1 MIYWKNLWIAVKA
14 NAGGRPCF
22 VHRNVAYQMVLFV
35 CLLAGVITWIAYRA
49 SFTSE
54 LSVIKLNFP
63 FNDLESLS
71 KSDFKLV
78 LNKSCKLVCI
88 C

>member
-1 MIYWKNLWIAVKA
+1 MIYWKNLWIAMKA

-22 VHRNVAYQMVLFV
+22 VHHKNSTFQMVLFV
-35 CLLAGVITWIAYRA
+35 CLLAGAMIWIAYRA

-54 LSVIKLNFP
+54 LSVIKLNLP

-71 KSDFKLV
+71 KSDFK
-78 LNKSCKLVCI
+78 
-88 C
+88 